1 MCIHLYI
8 HKCIYDYMYTIC
20 ICVFMCLCIY
30 TQEATDLFVVA
41 SLLLAVAADADVEV
55 FNDTSLAYLIEIG
68 VVGGGHSKVSN
79 RRRQSETEVVYRPN
93 VSRFEMD
100 RAKTNQ
106 RRSHGI
112 GF

>member
-8 HKCIYDYMYTIC
+8 HKCIYDYMYTIY

-79 RRRQSETEVVYRPN
+79 RRRRSETEVVYRPN